1 MTQRRDW
8 KANLVESERT
18 LVLEDPTGTM
28 EHSRI
33 STSRCGLHSLDVR
46 FKSAGIE
53 RLGRAHTT
61 LTISKG

>member
-1 MTQRRDW
+1 MTRNQDR
-8 KANLVESERT
+8 KSNLVESERT

-33 STSRCGLHSLDVR
+33 STGWCSLHSLGVR
-46 FKSAGIE
+46 FKWVGIE
-53 RLGRAHTT
+53 RLGRGHTT

>member
-1 MTQRRDW
+1 MTRNQGQ
-8 KANLVESERT
+8 KANLVKSERT

-33 STSRCGLHSLDVR
+33 SPGWCGLHSLDVR
-46 FKSAGIE
+46 FKWVGVE
-53 RLGRAHTT
+53 RLGRGHTT